1 MDDLRR
7 RFASLDAIPTPVDWA
22 EVERESHA
30 VGTSAVGR
38 VGPIGRSSTPALSRG
53 LVLAILVGLLFI
65 ALVGAAL
72 VGSGV
77 LPRPPFA
84 VVPPDATQ
92 RATSNPSS
100 SAEPDPCSDKS
111 PTELEITEFVVP
123 DTDTGPLGRPV
134 IAGCAAWI
142 PSGDNFGGIH
152 RIDLA
157 TGAISNVSP
166 IEVVWDLDQDGESL
180 YAIGRPANVVG
191 DPPATLFR
199 IDPATSEILGQLPI
213 DLGAQTLRVV
223 DNRAWVTGWRM
234 GIKVYELPSGALL
247 AEWPGEDVFAAE
259 LQFGDDAVWVRS
271 GTDRGPVFVRI
282 GRSTLERTEIPLP
295 RDVTDAVVYYDVILG
310 STESGSIVRIDP
322 QTGAVLSTT
331 AIEGWV
337 PGSLTSLVSTGWSVW
352 AMPLRPVPVG
362 DQLRIVS
369 SELLR
374 IDPASGRVIDRIAYE
389 PTETLDLWSAA
400 ADLWVY
406 EADNVVR
413 RFQVPYSDNP

>member
-1 MDDLRR
+1 M
-7 RFASLDAIPTPVDWA
+7 
-22 EVERESHA
+22 
-30 VGTSAVGR
+30 
-38 VGPIGRSSTPALSRG
+38 
-53 LVLAILVGLLFI
+53 
-65 ALVGAAL
+65 
-72 VGSGV
+72 
-77 LPRPPFA
+77 
-84 VVPPDATQ
+84 
-92 RATSNPSS
+92 
-100 SAEPDPCSDKS
+100 
-111 PTELEITEFVVP
+111 P

-180 YAIGRPANVVG
+180 YAIGRPGTWSATC
-191 DPPATLFR
+191 PPPCSGSIPRRARSSASCRSTWAPR
-199 IDPATSEILGQLPI
+199 PCGSWTTEPGSPAG
-213 DLGAQTLRVV
+213 
-223 DNRAWVTGWRM
+223 GWE
-234 GIKVYELPSGALL
+234 IKVYELPSGALL

-337 PGSLTSLVSTGWSVW
+337 AGSLDEPGLDGMVGLGP
-352 AMPLRPVPVG
+352 AAAHRPGRGRVQDRFIG
-362 DQLRIVS
+362 A
-369 SELLR
+369 
-374 IDPASGRVIDRIAYE
+374 PADRHLQSGRVIDRIAFE

>member
-1 MDDLRR
+1 M
-7 RFASLDAIPTPVDWA
+7 
-22 EVERESHA
+22 
-30 VGTSAVGR
+30 
-38 VGPIGRSSTPALSRG
+38 
-53 LVLAILVGLLFI
+53 
-65 ALVGAAL
+65 
-72 VGSGV
+72 
-77 LPRPPFA
+77 
-84 VVPPDATQ
+84 
-92 RATSNPSS
+92 
-100 SAEPDPCSDKS
+100 
-111 PTELEITEFVVP
+111 P

-180 YAIGRPANVVG
+180 YAIGRPGNVVG
-191 DPPATLFR
+191 DLPATLFR

-271 GTDRGPVFVRI
+271 GTDGGPVFVRI

-322 QTGAVLSTT
+322 LTGAVLSTT

-337 PGSLTSLVSTGWSVW
+337 AGSLTSLVSTG
-352 AMPLRPVPVG
+352 MVG
-362 DQLRIVS
+362 LG
-369 SELLR
+369 
-374 IDPASGRVIDRIAYE
+374 P
-389 PTETLDLWSAA
+389 AA
-400 ADLWVY
+400 AHRPGRRRVQDRFIGAP
-406 EADNVVR
+406 ADRPREWPGHRPDRVRAHRDARPVVR
-413 RFQVPYSDNP
+413 RGRPVGLRGRQRGSTLPGALLGQPVRSNAGQHARRLRRPAIDHPIGTSLGCSRPSPLPEPSGSPRRRPR